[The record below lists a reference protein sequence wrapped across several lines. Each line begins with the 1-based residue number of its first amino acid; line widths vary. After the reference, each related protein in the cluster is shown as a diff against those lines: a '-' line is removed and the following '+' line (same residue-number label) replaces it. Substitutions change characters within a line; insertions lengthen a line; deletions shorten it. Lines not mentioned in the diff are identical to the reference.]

1 MEEKSKNNVFGGSNP
16 IKSIC
21 WMLSYISWLIVAVNN
36 LASLKWLYKNGKIWN
51 VSISSSTKENYLP
64 LQMDYLFGYIV
75 FNFAIFIILI
85 GCVVYFLKTLIKP
98 EDKVKDG
105 MMGNISQ
112 FHFIPLLFAFTM
124 SLLGELSDSTNQK
137 KSKNLLYTGLV
148 FSFLGLIFMIFIYIN
163 TNCESVDRWAKYFL
177 KNGTFSCLIVLF
189 WYNFCYVIYPVRNTD
204 NPEKDREK
212 WLKGCSLAFSII
224 FGVGTIAFSFVFK
237 DIMISFMNILI
248 YFGMTKNYFALGDT
262 YTKEKNKSAD
272 GAIDC
277 IMLVCSLIL
286 FVYLLDENSKAQMP
300 MPNNTNLEIEK
311 LRKQIYDIARVQNQT
326 IVKVNSNSERIN
338 LMGTSTNARL
348 TSKS

>member
-1 MEEKSKNNVFGGSNP
+1 MEEKSKINVSGGSNP
-16 IKSIC
+16 ITTIC
-21 WMLSYISWLIVAVNN
+21 LMISYVSWLLVAVNN
-36 LASLKWLYKNGKIWN
+36 LASLKWLYKIGRIWN
-51 VSISSSTKENYLP
+51 VAIPGADYFP

-85 GCVVYFLKTLIKP
+85 GCVVYFFKMLIKP
-98 EDKVKDG
+98 EDKVKQG

-124 SLLGELSDSTNQK
+124 SLLGELSDTDNPK
-137 KSKNLLYTGLV
+137 KIKNIKYTGLV
-148 FSFLGLIFMIFIYIN
+148 FSLLGLISMVFIYIN
-163 TNCESVDRWAKYFL
+163 TSCESVDRWTKYFL

-189 WYNFCYVIYPVRNTD
+189 WYNFCFNIYPVREVD
-204 NPEKDREK
+204 KPEGGDSK

-224 FGVGTIAFSFVFK
+224 FGVGTISFSFVFK

-262 YTKEKNKSAD
+262 YVKEKNKSAD

-286 FVYLLDENSKAQMP
+286 FVYLLDENSKGQSSA
-300 MPNNTNLEIEK
+300 NLDIEK
-311 LRKQIYDIARVQNQT
+311 LRKQIYDIANVQNQT
-326 IVKVNSNSERIN
+326 IVKVNANSERIKLIGSN
-338 LMGTSTNARL
+338 PYL

>member
-163 TNCESVDRWAKYFL
+163 TNCESVDRYTKYFL

-189 WYNFCYVIYPVRNTD
+189 WYNFCYDIYAVRLAD
-204 NPEKDREK
+204 KPEKDNSK
-212 WLKGCSLAFSII
+212 WLKGCSLAFSIV
-224 FGVGTIAFSFVFK
+224 FGGGIIVFSFIFK
-237 DIMISFMNILI
+237 DIMMSFMNILI
-248 YFGMTKNYFALGDT
+248 YFGLSKNYFDSGDS
-262 YTKEKNKSAD
+262 YSKDKNKSAD
-272 GAIDC
+272 GAFDC
-277 IMLVCSLIL
+277 IILVCSLIL
-286 FVYLLDENSKAQMP
+286 FVYLLDDNSKTQI
-300 MPNNTNLEIEK
+300 PNNVYSEIELLK
-311 LRKQIYDIARVQNQT
+311 KQIFNIANVQNQT

-338 LMGTSTNARL
+338 LIGTHAHLS
-348 TSKS
+348 SKS